1 MKTFKQLRIELDEQD
16 YGSAWERVKS
26 GASQIGAGAAEA
38 GRTFVKRDLP
48 VIVKKGEQA
57 YQKTIKPVAKKV
69 AGAVGGAMEA
79 GGKKLQSVSEEE
91 LDQIIDFINDETID
105 EALRIEV
112 YEAVDWDAVGKGLAQ
127 GLTFDNAPKI
137 KAKAKSWLKGTK
149 YDDELEK
156 EKSEYEK
163 AKERS
168 PGSYTAGEVGS
179 LLVPGGG
186 AALGLAKGAKAARGA
201 FVGARAVRQGSKA
214 TKAAKEVK
222 KAESAL
228 DLVKKSASEVKSG
241 RDMKKIASAENKLSN
256 AIAKEQGYKTKM
268 KDLVKKQENIKS
280 QSIFKPTKA
289 RVATTAA
296 GATAFGLTKN
306 KPETDST
313 SNEPTTAQ
321 QTTSDKTERLQDRVS
336 KAKVERD
343 AGEARAEELKQKGKE
358 KVAQKTGETEGGSS
372 TPAKAPVSDL
382 DDLRASVAKM
392 RAATATAAEKTGE
405 MKSATQKFSS
415 SFKRP

>member
-179 LLVPGGG
+179 FFVPAGG
-186 AALGLAKGAKAARGA
+186 AVLGLAKGAKAAKGA
-201 FVGARAVRQGSKA
+201 FIGAKAIRQGSKA
-214 TKAAKEVK
+214 VKAGKEVK
-222 KAESAL
+222 KAEANL
-228 DLVKKSASEVKSG
+228 DLARKAASEVGSG
-241 RDMKKIASAENKLSN
+241 RDLKKVTSAENKLSN
-256 AIAKEQGYKTKM
+256 AMNKQQDYTAKM
-268 KDLVKKQENIKS
+268 KSLVKKQEAIKNQSVFSPTKLKIKS
-280 QSIFKPTKA
+280 TI
-289 RVATTAA
+289 A
-296 GATAFGLTKN
+296 GAAAIGLGKNASETA
-306 KPETDST
+306 
-313 SNEPTTAQ
+313 
-321 QTTSDKTERLQDRVS
+321 SDKTQKLQDRVS
-336 KAKVERD
+336 QLKAERE
-343 AGEARAEELKQKGKE
+343 AREARAKELQQKGKE
-358 KVAQKTGETEGGSS
+358 SIAQKTSGDTEGRSS
-372 TPAKAPVSDL
+372 IPAKQPEMPDSDL
-382 DDLRASVAKM
+382 NDLRASVAKM
-392 RAATATAAEKTGE
+392 RDATSAAAEKTGE
-405 MKSATQKFSS
+405 MKSAMQKLSS
-415 SFKRP
+415 ASKSR